1 LVHPVTINS
10 NTSEQNVSRAEN
22 MNSQGTAKI
31 PPLAKTINS
40 NTETHARL
48 GQNVGGQRKSD
59 GGRDLS
65 FERTQPLLN
74 C

>member
-1 LVHPVTINS
+1 
-10 NTSEQNVSRAEN
+10 

-31 PPLAKTINS
+31 PQLAKTINS